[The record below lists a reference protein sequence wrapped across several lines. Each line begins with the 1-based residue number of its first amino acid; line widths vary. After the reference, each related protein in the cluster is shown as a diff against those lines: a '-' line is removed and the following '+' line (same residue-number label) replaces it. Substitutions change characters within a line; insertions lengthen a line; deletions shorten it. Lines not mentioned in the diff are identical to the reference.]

1 MSEEKEQ
8 WREEEGTGGGGGGG
22 QRRKNA
28 HNLCVLCVAV
38 RKDSGSVGEGKREG
52 GREAAFYKSSAVHKG
67 RGREEGPFTESVSV
81 LRERPH
87 NKKGG
92 G

>member
-1 MSEEKEQ
+1 ME
-8 WREEEGTGGGGGGG
+8 GGGGDRRRRGGG
-22 QRRKNA
+22 TKAKECTQ
-28 HNLCVLCVAV
+28 LVCVVCRCEKRL
-38 RKDSGSVGEGKREG
+38 RFSWGGKEG